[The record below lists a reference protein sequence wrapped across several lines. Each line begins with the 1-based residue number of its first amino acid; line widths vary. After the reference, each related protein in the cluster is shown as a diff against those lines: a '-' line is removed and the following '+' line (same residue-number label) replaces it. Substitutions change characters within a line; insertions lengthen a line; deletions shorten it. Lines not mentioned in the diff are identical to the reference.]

1 VQQQQRAPGSTVDQI
16 NFRAARFYALFFKIF
31 AEHGKK

>member
-1 VQQQQRAPGSTVDQI
+1 VDQI